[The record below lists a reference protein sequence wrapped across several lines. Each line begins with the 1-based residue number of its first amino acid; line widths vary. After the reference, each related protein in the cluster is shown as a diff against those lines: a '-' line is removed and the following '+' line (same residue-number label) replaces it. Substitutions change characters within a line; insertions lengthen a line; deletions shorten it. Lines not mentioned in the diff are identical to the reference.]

1 MVLAI
6 VKYSLI
12 LSVGFVVGFLFYHK
26 FKTSM
31 GGVLVTPFVVLYTLD
46 DPTLFIVFVFAFLGC
61 IFAVEFGK
69 NYFLLYGRRLFY
81 LSITASLVISAL
93 LFIIMNPEFST
104 VFFSITAGIIAY
116 NAHKEL
122 MANVHYLKLVYLW
135 FLEFAIIYIFG
146 FIIVNIY

>member
-1 MVLAI
+1 MVVTI
-6 VKYSLI
+6 VKYSAI
-12 LSVGFVVGFLFYHK
+12 LSIGFIVGFIFYHK

-31 GGVLVTPFVVLYTLD
+31 GGVLATPFVVLYTLD
-46 DPTLFIVFVFAFLGC
+46 DPSLFIVFVFAFLGC
-61 IFAVEFGK
+61 IFAIELGK

-81 LSITASLVISAL
+81 LSISMSLIISAA
-93 LFIIMNPEFST
+93 LFILLNPQFST

-135 FLEFAIIYIFG
+135 FLEFSIIYILG